1 MSQDGGHD
9 CAHLADEEIETLR
22 DTAKFTQQIERLNWN
37 FSPVWGWNQI
47 LSSFHHR
54 FSKI

>member
-22 DTAKFTQQIERLNWN
+22 DTAKFTQQIERLN
-37 FSPVWGWNQI
+37 
-47 LSSFHHR
+47 
-54 FSKI
+54 